1 MKEEDII
8 KLLFG
13 ILITIAFIIIF
24 LTYRFHTKK
33 PTSWLTEEIKAIED
47 NKELSEDEKEI
58 IIGYYKS
65 MEKVKD

>member
-1 MKEEDII
+1 MN
-8 KLLFG
+8 
-13 ILITIAFIIIF
+13 
-24 LTYRFHTKK
+24 
-33 PTSWLTEEIKAIED
+33 TEEIKAIED